1 VTIFSTLI
9 SSVHFLDYIIIH
21 NLNYILYQI
30 IYFSSNIKTK
40 GLDIS
45 RLKNEN

>member
-1 VTIFSTLI
+1 M
-9 SSVHFLDYIIIH
+9 
-21 NLNYILYQI
+21 